1 MVISM
6 NEELMSLCNNSV
18 DILSRTIEKNNYKVD
33 IIYCETLTSSSLI
46 EEFIIKPL
54 VFVQDINNIK
64 NVLTGNSVKDVDN
77 LDIAVKE
84 IFLGNTIIIVNNKVL
99 SIETK
104 ASIDRSISESDIE
117 SSINGPKD
125 AFNENF
131 NINVGLIRKRIR
143 NKNLKVETITLGH
156 ESNTKIGIC
165 YMNDIVDKD
174 LLEKTTK
181 LINGIQNDIIIDG
194 GYIKKELSKKSIFP
208 DINET
213 ERPDLA
219 VFSLLEGKICI
230 IVDNSPTVL
239 IIPTFF
245 IDFFHTPDDYYEKNI
260 NVTFTRILRFIA
272 FFIAIF
278 LPGYYISITTHNPTS
293 IPTNLLLKLI
303 EQHNSVPFPAFFEIL
318 IMTVAFEILRES
330 DIRIPNKIGSSAS
343 ILGGLILGDAA
354 VSAGIISPIMIIV
367 VAISS
372 ISSLVFSYHEMVN
385 LIRFYRLL
393 ILILGT
399 LLGLFGLFIGLFL
412 IISNM
417 SSITAFGYPYTYPFV
432 PLIKNDLNDS
442 IIKKETKF
450 NLRNPLLTKK
460 RKR

>member
-1 MVISM
+1 MR
-6 NEELMSLCNNSV
+6 EELLLLCNNSK
-18 DILSRTIEKNNYKVD
+18 DILTRTIKKNNRKVD
-33 IIYCETLTSSSLI
+33 IIYCETLTSSKLI
-46 EEFIIKPL
+46 ETFIIKPL
-54 VFVQDINNIK
+54 IFIKDTNNIE
-64 NVLTGNSVKDVDN
+64 NTFGGNSVKEIVNIDK
-77 LDIAVKE
+77 ASYE
-84 IFLGNTIIIVNNKVL
+84 IFFGNTIVIIDNKKIY

-104 ASIDRSISESDIE
+104 ASIDRSISKSDIE

-143 NKNLKVETITLGH
+143 NKNLKLDTLTLGH

-165 YMNDIVDKD
+165 YMKDLIDEKLLNKTKELIKEIENDIV
-174 LLEKTTK
+174 
-181 LINGIQNDIIIDG
+181 IDG

-230 IVDNSPTVL
+230 IVDNSPTILV
-239 IIPTFF
+239 IPTFF

-278 LPGYYISITTHNPTS
+278 LPGYYISITTYNPTS

-303 EQHNSVPFPAFFEIL
+303 EQHNAVPFPAFFEIL
-318 IMTVAFEILRES
+318 IMTIAFEILRES
-330 DIRIPNKIGSSAS
+330 DVRIPSKVGSSAS

-372 ISSLVFSYHEMVN
+372 ISSLVFSYHSMVN
-385 LIRFYRLL
+385 LIKYYRFLV
-393 ILILGT
+393 LILGT
-399 LLGLFGLFIGLFL
+399 FLGLFGLFIGLAL
-412 IISNM
+412 IISNI

-442 IIKKETKF
+442 IIKKDSKYNF
-450 NLRNPLLTKK
+450 RNPLLTKK

>member
-1 MVISM
+1 MR
-6 NEELMSLCNNSV
+6 EELLLLCNNSK
-18 DILSRTIEKNNYKVD
+18 DILTRTIKKNNIKVD
-33 IIYCETLTSSSLI
+33 IIYCETLTSSKLI
-46 EEFIIKPL
+46 ETFIIKPL
-54 VFVQDINNIK
+54 IFIKDTNNIE
-64 NVLTGNSVKDVDN
+64 NILGGNSVKELTN
-77 LDIAVKE
+77 LNKASYE
-84 IFLGNTIIIVNNKVL
+84 IFFGNTIVIINNKKIY

-104 ASIDRSISESDIE
+104 ASIDRSISKSDIE

-143 NKNLKVETITLGH
+143 NKNLKLDTLTLGH

-165 YMNDIVDKD
+165 YMKDLIDEKLLNKTKELIKEIENDIV
-174 LLEKTTK
+174 
-181 LINGIQNDIIIDG
+181 IDG

-230 IVDNSPTVL
+230 IVDNSPTIL

-278 LPGYYISITTHNPTS
+278 LPGYYISITTYNPTS

-303 EQHNSVPFPAFFEIL
+303 EQHNAVPFPAFFEIL
-318 IMTVAFEILRES
+318 IMTIAFEILRES
-330 DIRIPNKIGSSAS
+330 DVRITSKVGSSAS

-372 ISSLVFSYHEMVN
+372 ISSLVFSYHSMVN
-385 LIRFYRLL
+385 LIRYYRFL

-399 LLGLFGLFIGLFL
+399 FLGLFGLFIGLAL
-412 IISNM
+412 IISNI

-442 IIKKETKF
+442 IIRKESKYNF
-450 NLRNPLLTKK
+450 RNPLLTKK